1 MKYMEFEP
9 HLDDILIS
17 LKTNLTQALLNKV
30 KFLISYNVFMMEY
43 FRDKIMKTSNKCLA
57 FIG

>member
-1 MKYMEFEP
+1 MEGFIISFILNLKMKYIEFEP

-30 KFLISYNVFMMEY
+30 
-43 FRDKIMKTSNKCLA
+43 
-57 FIG
+57 